1 MKRFIDII
9 VSTSLII
16 LLTPVIIG
24 LCALQLIT
32 LGRPVFFSQKRGGYH
47 GRPFRIFKFRTMHLG
62 HEADAER
69 ITRWGHFLRSS
80 SLDEIPE
87 LWNVLK
93 GDMSLVGPRPLPI
106 QYLERYSP
114 EQKRRHDVVPGLTGW
129 AQINGRNGLTW
140 EKQFELDC
148 WYIDHHS
155 CLLDLKIMAITVY
168 IVIGRKNISAPG
180 SATRSEFFGTNSPR
194 NKSL

>member
-32 LGRPVFFSQKRGGYH
+32 FGRPVFFSQKRGGYH

-62 HEADAER
+62 HEADSER

>member
-32 LGRPVFFSQKRGGYH
+32 FGRPVFFSQKRGGYH

-62 HEADAER
+62 HEVDAER

-155 CLLDLKIMAITVY
+155 CLLDLKIMAITIY
-168 IVIGRKNISAPG
+168 IVISRKNISAPG

>member
-24 LCALQLIT
+24 LYAIQLIT
-32 LGRPVFFSQKRGGYH
+32 FGRPVFFSQKRGGYH

>member
-32 LGRPVFFSQKRGGYH
+32 FGRPVFFSQKRGGYH

-180 SATRSEFFGTNSPR
+180 SATRSEFFGTKSPR

>member
-9 VSTSLII
+9 VSISLII
-16 LLTPVIIG
+16 LLAPAIVG
-24 LCALQLIT
+24 LCALQLIIF
-32 LGRPVFFSQKRGGYH
+32 GRPVFFSQKRGGYH

-62 HEADAER
+62 QEADAKR
-69 ITRWGHFLRSS
+69 ITRWGHFLRNS

-114 EQKRRHDVVPGLTGW
+114 EQKRRHDVVPG
-129 AQINGRNGLTW
+129 
-140 EKQFELDC
+140 
-148 WYIDHHS
+148 
-155 CLLDLKIMAITVY
+155 
-168 IVIGRKNISAPG
+168 
-180 SATRSEFFGTNSPR
+180 
-194 NKSL
+194 

>member
-1 MKRFIDII
+1 MKRFIDIVI
-9 VSTSLII
+9 SISLII
-16 LLTPVIIG
+16 LLAPVIIG
-24 LCALQLIT
+24 LCALQLIIF
-32 LGRPVFFSQKRGGYH
+32 GRPVFFSQKRGGYH
-47 GRPFRIFKFRTMHLG
+47 GRHFRIFKFRTMHLG
-62 HEADAER
+62 QEKDAKR

-180 SATRSEFFGTNSPR
+180 SATRSEFFGTKSPR
-194 NKSL
+194 NKSQ

>member
-9 VSTSLII
+9 VSISLISLLAPAI
-16 LLTPVIIG
+16 LG
-24 LCALQLIT
+24 LCALQLII

-62 HEADAER
+62 QEADAER

-168 IVIGRKNISAPG
+168 KVIGRKNISAPG
-180 SATRSEFFGTNSPR
+180 SATRSEFFGSNSPR

>member
-24 LCALQLIT
+24 ICALQLIT
-32 LGRPVFFSQKRGGYH
+32 FGRPVFFSQKRGGYH

>member
-62 HEADAER
+62 QEADAKR
-69 ITRWGHFLRSS
+69 ITKWGHFLRNS

-180 SATRSEFFGTNSPR
+180 SATRSEFFGTKSPR

>member
-32 LGRPVFFSQKRGGYH
+32 FGRPVFFSQKRGGYH
-47 GRPFRIFKFRTMHLG
+47 GRPFKIFKFRTMHLG

>member
-9 VSTSLII
+9 VSISLICLLSPAI
-16 LLTPVIIG
+16 LG
-24 LCALQLIT
+24 LCALQLFI

-62 HEADAER
+62 QEADAER
-69 ITRWGHFLRSS
+69 ITRWGHFLRNS

-155 CLLDLKIMAITVY
+155 YLLDLKIMAITVY